1 MKSMKI
7 RIISISNKCPV
18 WIRQGIDHFLT
29 KFPQNIRPELIEIQS
44 FKKNRDASKFLM
56 EEKQKILDRVD
67 PVNQLVVLD
76 EKGKSLTSAGFAQR
90 LDNWR
95 VLGKTVDFVIGGADG
110 LHESLK
116 SDADEL
122 ISLSKL
128 TLPHQMARL
137 FLIEALYRA
146 SAILAN
152 HPYHR
157 S

>member
-1 MKSMKI
+1 MKI

-18 WIRQGIDHFLT
+18 WISQGIDHFLT
-29 KFPQNIRPELIEIQS
+29 KFPQNIRPELIEIRS
-44 FKKNRDASKFLM
+44 IKKNRDTFKCLM
-56 EEKQKILDRVD
+56 EEKQKIMNRVD
-67 PVNQLVVLD
+67 PVNRLVVLD
-76 EKGKSLTSAGFAQR
+76 EKGKSLTSVRLAQR
-90 LDNWR
+90 LDNWMFQ
-95 VLGKTVDFVIGGADG
+95 GKTVDLVIGGANG

-128 TLPHQMARL
+128 TLPHHMARL

-146 SAILAN
+146 SSILAN

>member
-44 FKKNRDASKFLM
+44 IKKNRDARKFLM
-56 EEKQKILDRVD
+56 EEKQKIMDRVD

-110 LHESLK
+110 LHESFK

-146 SAILAN
+146 SAILAK

>member
-1 MKSMKI
+1 MKI

-18 WIRQGIDHFLT
+18 WISQGIDHFLT
-29 KFPQNIRPELIEIQS
+29 KLPQNIRLELIEIRS
-44 FKKNRDASKFLM
+44 IKKNRDGSKGLM
-56 EEKQKILDRVD
+56 DEKHKIMNRVD
-67 PVNQLVVLD
+67 SVDQLIVLD
-76 EKGKSLTSAGFAQR
+76 EKGKSLTSAGLAQR
-90 LDNWR
+90 LDSWI
-95 VLGKTVDFVIGGADG
+95 VQGKTVNLVIGGADG

-116 SDADEL
+116 SEADEL

-146 SAILAN
+146 SAILTN

-157 S
+157 I

>member
-18 WIRQGIDHFLT
+18 WISQGIDHFLT
-29 KFPQNIRPELIEIQS
+29 KLPQNIRLELIEIRS
-44 FKKNRDASKFLM
+44 IKKNRDASKGLM
-56 EEKQKILDRVD
+56 DEKHKIMNRVD
-67 PVNQLVVLD
+67 SVDQLIVLD
-76 EKGKSLTSAGFAQR
+76 EKGKSLTSAGLAQR
-90 LDNWR
+90 LDSWI
-95 VLGKTVDFVIGGADG
+95 VQGKTVNLVIGGADG

-116 SDADEL
+116 SEADEL

>member
-1 MKSMKI
+1 M
-7 RIISISNKCPV
+7 
-18 WIRQGIDHFLT
+18 DL
-29 KFPQNIRPELIEIQS
+29 
-44 FKKNRDASKFLM
+44 
-56 EEKQKILDRVD
+56 
-67 PVNQLVVLD
+67 
-76 EKGKSLTSAGFAQR
+76 
-90 LDNWR
+90 
-95 VLGKTVDFVIGGADG
+95 VIGGADG

>member
-1 MKSMKI
+1 M
-7 RIISISNKCPV
+7 
-18 WIRQGIDHFLT
+18 DL
-29 KFPQNIRPELIEIQS
+29 
-44 FKKNRDASKFLM
+44 
-56 EEKQKILDRVD
+56 
-67 PVNQLVVLD
+67 
-76 EKGKSLTSAGFAQR
+76 
-90 LDNWR
+90 
-95 VLGKTVDFVIGGADG
+95 VIGGADG
-110 LHESLK
+110 LHESFK